1 MSASRPAGEQANLS
15 KDRLQHIGVYGGTFD
30 PLHNGHFEVAKALLP
45 AFALDVMLF
54 VPAFVP
60 PHKRKQAISS
70 PFHRLAMLALA
81 TANEP
86 QMFVSTIELE
96 APARPYTIETL
107 HRLQAARPQAQLFFV
122 MGADSF
128 RDVTMWRE
136 HERLLQEFSIIV
148 ATRPGYLETESS
160 TAHLA
165 PDLRARVIDLRGG
178 RLPAATDLA
187 APHVYL
193 TDYIEVD
200 VAATFIRQGAAQGR
214 AVDDFVPPPIAA
226 YIAKYKLYQNS

>member
-1 MSASRPAGEQANLS
+1 MTILS
-15 KDRLQHIGVYGGTFD
+15 EERRQRIGVYGGTFD
-30 PLHNGHFEVAKALLP
+30 PFHNGHFQVAKAILQ
-45 AFALDVMLF
+45 AFALDEMLF

-86 QMFVSTIELE
+86 RMFVATIELE
-96 APARPYTIETL
+96 APAQPYTIETL
-107 HRLQAARPQAQLFFV
+107 QRLQAERPRAQLFFV

-128 RDVTMWRE
+128 RDVTMWRD
-136 HERLLQEFSIIV
+136 HERLLNDFSVIV
-148 ATRPGYLETESS
+148 ATRPGYLETEQIA
-160 TAHLA
+160 AHLA
-165 PDLRARVIDLRGG
+165 PRLQARIVDLRGG
-178 RLPAATDLA
+178 GFPAAADLT

-200 VAATFIRQGAAQGR
+200 IAATSIRQCAAQGQ
-214 AVDDFVPPPIAA
+214 AVDNYTPPAIAA
-226 YIAKYKLYQNS
+226 YIAKYRLYQNY

>member
-1 MSASRPAGEQANLS
+1 MSEESRQ
-15 KDRLQHIGVYGGTFD
+15 RIGVYGGTFD
-30 PLHNGHFEVAKALLP
+30 PLHLGHFEVAKAILQ
-45 AFALDVMLF
+45 AFALDEMLF

-81 TANEP
+81 TAKEP
-86 QMFVSTIELE
+86 RMFVSTIELE

-107 HRLQAARPQAQLFFV
+107 QRLQAERPQAQLFFV

-128 RDVTMWRE
+128 RDVTMWRD
-136 HERLLQEFSIIV
+136 HERLLSDFSVIA
-148 ATRPGYLETESS
+148 ATRPGYLEAEHIA
-160 TAHLA
+160 AHLA
-165 PDLRARVIDLRGG
+165 PELQKQVIDLRGG

-200 VAATFIRQGAAQGR
+200 VAATFIRERAAQGQ
-214 AVDDFVPPPIAA
+214 AVDDFTPPPIAA
-226 YIAKYKLYQNS
+226 YIAKYRLYQNY